1 MPAPVTSDD
10 VKKELKATLAARHE
24 VGVAYDDHFVDAFME
39 KLKAH
44 VIQEVR
50 NDPRL
55 APARPRATPMLM
67 VERRLKIALISLALC
82 PALFG
87 LALLTVNPFP
97 YSPGGLVACFVLVC
111 VILLVNLAMNL
122 RFKG

>member
-10 VKKELKATLAARHE
+10 VKNELKATLAARHE

-39 KLKAH
+39 KLKAQ

-50 NDPRL
+50 NDLRP
-55 APARPRATPMLM
+55 APARPRAAPMLT

-82 PALFG
+82 PVLLGF
-87 LALLTVNPFP
+87 ALLTVHPFD
-97 YSPGGLVACFVLVC
+97 YNPGGLVACLVLLC
-111 VILLVNLAMNL
+111 VILLLNLAMNL

>member
-1 MPAPVTSDD
+1 MPAPVTSED
-10 VKKELKATLAARHE
+10 VKNELKATLAARHE

-39 KLKAH
+39 KLKAQ

-50 NDPRL
+50 KELR
-55 APARPRATPMLM
+55 PARPRTSPMLT

-82 PALFG
+82 PVLLG
-87 LALLTVNPFP
+87 LALLTVNPF
-97 YSPGGLVACFVLVC
+97 YNPGGLVVCLVLVC
-111 VILLVNLAMNL
+111 VILVLNLAMNL

>member
-10 VKKELKATLAARHE
+10 VRNELKATLAARHE

-39 KLKAH
+39 KLKAQ

-50 NDPRL
+50 KDLRP
-55 APARPRATPMLM
+55 APARPRAAPLLT

-82 PALFG
+82 PVLLG
-87 LALLTVNPFP
+87 LALLTVNPF
-97 YSPGGLVACFVLVC
+97 YNPGGLVVCLVLVC
-111 VILLVNLAMNL
+111 VILVLNLAMNL

>member
-1 MPAPVTSDD
+1 MPAQVTSDD
-10 VKKELKATLAARHE
+10 VKNELKATLAARHE

-39 KLKAH
+39 KLKAQ

-50 NDPRL
+50 KDLR
-55 APARPRATPMLM
+55 AARPRAAPMLT

-82 PALFG
+82 PVLLG
-87 LALLTVNPFP
+87 LALLTVSPF
-97 YSPGGLVACFVLVC
+97 YYPGGLVVCLVLVC
-111 VILLVNLAMNL
+111 VILVLNLAMNL